1 MVRFCSRTCVS
12 STAADPEAQLK
23 IEKRAAVIKERTLG
37 AIGDRTGFILSK
49 DSFTNTTLLCESLG
63 VKYEFKTTGKWYQ
76 KLQVTTVTRD
86 DGKSEKSVVVA
97 EWERRWFSD
106 KIRVPKSASSD
117 FLPTHDVLQY
127 VWKFPYVLPL

>member
-1 MVRFCSRTCVS
+1 MVRFCSRSCA
-12 STAADPEAQLK
+12 STTTADPEAQSTT
-23 IEKRAAVIKERTLG
+23 EKRAAAIKERTLE

-49 DSFTNTTLLCESLG
+49 DSFISTTLLCETLG
-63 VKYEFKTTGKWYQ
+63 VKYEFKTTGKWYH
-76 KLQVTTVTRD
+76 KLQVTTITRD
-86 DGKSEKSVVVA
+86 DGKAEKSVVVA

-117 FLPTHDVLQY
+117 FLPTSDVLQY